1 MSNKIFQN
9 INDIFGPKSRLGI
22 MTILAINEEAD
33 FSTLKK
39 QLDMSDGNL
48 GAHMNV
54 LEKSGYVEVIKA
66 FVDRRPKTT
75 YKLTEHGRKAFSEHL
90 KQLEAII
97 KKVK

>member
-1 MSNKIFQN
+1 MSNKITQN
-9 INDIFGPKSRLGI
+9 INDIFAPKARLGI
-22 MTILAINEEAD
+22 MTILAINEESD
-33 FSTLKK
+33 FTTLKK
-39 QLDMSDGNL
+39 QLDLSDGNL

-54 LEKSGYVEVIKA
+54 LENAGYVDVKKT

-75 YKLTEHGRKAFSEHL
+75 YKLTDNGRKAFTEHL

>member
-1 MSNKIFQN
+1 MSDKIIQN
-9 INDIFGPKSRLGI
+9 INDIFAPKARLGI
-22 MTILAINEEAD
+22 MTILAINEESD

-39 QLDMSDGNL
+39 KLDLSDGNL

-54 LEKSGYVEVIKA
+54 LENAGYIQVKKA
-66 FVDRRPKTT
+66 FVNRRPKTR
-75 YKLTEHGRKAFSEHL
+75 YKLSDEGRKAFTEHL